1 MICRRFLAIFFP
13 PAEYERVSF
22 DAISE
27 NETFH
32 GTNKYLVEQGYYEV
46 FGFPDEDENAEKGWR
61 LCLNFVRE
69 NAILH
74 NMK

>member
-46 FGFPDEDENAEKGWR
+46 FGFPDEDENS
-61 LCLNFVRE
+61 
-69 NAILH
+69 
-74 NMK
+74 